1 MSNPDRI
8 VHRYIARGAA
18 VVTEYRDGT
27 NGRKDRYPSA
37 AAAQAARRE
46 RNQLLNELEGVKG
59 KTRKAWGETA

>member
-27 NGRKDRYPSA
+27 NGRKDRYPGSLPLGCGSA
-37 AAAQAARRE
+37 SGPPRAQPAPQRA
-46 RNQLLNELEGVKG
+46 
-59 KTRKAWGETA
+59 